1 MECEQIV
8 ANLTS
13 NHRRIGVI
21 SGAQGI
27 GKTTVAVQ
35 VGHLLHSKGW
45 NVQYHH
51 CRDQDASLEISAL
64 LEAQA
69 ISGISQ
75 FTLFILDNLDINI
88 ESDGQDKMSTMFQS
102 FVESANENGFVGL
115 LFVIRKGMYV
125 LENLS
130 FSFNLQPLNS
140 NFAVELLTTTSGNI
154 PVGGL
159 KIIAEAC
166 DHIPRTLMIARGL
179 IQDGM
184 SETDIINTILSS
196 DKFLKD
202 KAHKLEDCHSSSYSD
217 RLHLSDRGHV
227 IRINY
232 RMFAP
237 KVASIRKKPG
247 SFDAG
252 NWEHFLPDTDQTI
265 YSLMEGWDGFASPV
279 LDSLDLERT
288 DGMFTSKWV
297 YNYCK
302 HLCSSSVLIS

>member
-1 MECEQIV
+1 MDCEQIV

-27 GKTTVAVQ
+27 GKTTMAVQ
-35 VGHLLHSKGW
+35 VGHMLLSKGW
-45 NVQYHH
+45 NVHYHH
-51 CRDQDASLEISAL
+51 CRDQKDASLEISAL

-75 FTLFILDNLDINI
+75 FTLFILDNLDIYI
-88 ESDGQDKMSTMFQS
+88 ESDGQDKMSTAFQS
-102 FVESANENGFVGL
+102 LVESANENGFVGL
-115 LFVIRKGMYV
+115 LFVIRKGMHV

-159 KIIAEAC
+159 KTIAEAC

-184 SETDIINTILSS
+184 SETDIINTMLSS
-196 DKFLKD
+196 DKFRKD
-202 KAHKLEDCHSSSYSD
+202 KAHKLEDCHSLKGEESSYSD
-217 RLHLSDRGHV
+217 LLHLPDRGHM
-227 IRINY
+227 IEKNY
-232 RMFAP
+232 PMFAP
-237 KVASIRKKPG
+237 KEVASLRKNMG
-247 SFDAG
+247 CFDAG
-252 NWEHFLPDTDQTI
+252 RPMHFHPDTDQTI
-265 YSLMEGWDGFASPV
+265 YNLMERLDAPPV
-279 LDSLDLERT
+279 LDTLDLERT
-288 DGMFTSKWV
+288 DGM
-297 YNYCK
+297 Y
-302 HLCSSSVLIS
+302 